1 MYATCIADF
10 TALPVLKRWHLTMKK
25 IFLRTLCSLCCYECL
40 WAMFVEHLFCTRYLL
55 KSFLLRASI
64 QGHFSTHILVSLSA
78 TFVTLIPSRTS
89 LFLWLQDIALLWFS
103 FSLFACS
110 FSVLSPP
117 LNVESSRV
125 WLWPLALL
133 TLLTFP
139 KTVSEQQQ
147 QKTQVF
153 FLTSTSH
160 SPWLNDLWNFMF
172 STSLLDVKM
181 IDPIDFLLSLPNF

>member
-1 MYATCIADF
+1 MCYLHSWFHSFSWFETVTSYYENF
-10 TALPVLKRWHLTMKK
+10 FWELYVLCVLMNVFEQRLLNVCFAHDT
-25 IFLRTLCSLCCYECL
+25 
-40 WAMFVEHLFCTRYLL
+40 LL

-64 QGHFSTHILVSLSA
+64 QGYFSAHILLSLSA
-78 TFVTLIPSRTS
+78 MFVTLIPSRSS
-89 LFLWLQDIALLWFS
+89 LFLWLQDITLLWFS

-117 LNVESSRV
+117 LNVKSSRV

-133 TLLTFP
+133 PLLTFP

-153 FLTSTSH
+153 LLTATSH